1 MKSSGEN
8 QGRFK
13 RYFNKIISIIKM
25 PEMGVLPGQLAFYM
39 LLSLVPL
46 ILIACYVAYLFD
58 LDYNKVVFMV
68 DQFIPGGINNII
80 PSISMGTITIPML
93 VLYGWMLYIASNG
106 CNTVIL
112 ISNDIYGIR
121 QSKWIRRRIKAL
133 FMTFMIV
140 IFVIGLL
147 LINAYQ
153 GRLEAWINTL
163 ANGPMILKY
172 SRWIEYPLMFIVLG
186 IFLKA
191 FYNFAPDR
199 MRKKTNINVGTM
211 FTSCAWIFI
220 TALYKMI
227 ATHMFSYEMLY
238 GGLAQVA
245 LLMVWLYF
253 ISFSFVIGLALNYG
267 DELEEDKEPE
277 DV

>member
-1 MKSSGEN
+1 MKNSTKSSKIG
-8 QGRFK
+8 QFK
-13 RYFNKIISIIKM
+13 RYFNKIITIIKM

-46 ILIACYVAYLFD
+46 ILLACYVAFIFD
-58 LDYNKVVFMV
+58 LDYNKIVFMI
-68 DQFIPGGINNII
+68 DQFVPGGINSIVPSLSIGTLSVPII
-80 PSISMGTITIPML
+80 I
-93 VLYGWMLYIASNG
+93 LYGWMLYIASNG

-147 LINAYQ
+147 LLNAYQ
-153 GRLEAWINTL
+153 GRFENWINTL

-172 SRWIEYPLMFIVLG
+172 IKWLEYPLMFMILAL
-186 IFLKA
+186 FLKA

-199 MRKKTNINVGTM
+199 MRKKTNINVGTV
-211 FTSCAWIFI
+211 FTSCAWILI
-220 TALYKMI
+220 TTVYKII
-227 ATHMFSYEMLY
+227 ATHMFSYEMIY
-238 GGLAQVA
+238 GGLAKVA

-267 DELEEDKEPE
+267 DELEENK
-277 DV
+277 

>member
-1 MKSSGEN
+1 MKN
-8 QGRFK
+8 NKTYQIK
-13 RYFNKIISIIKM
+13 KYFNKIIAIIKM

-46 ILIACYVAYLFD
+46 VMLACYFANLFD
-58 LDYNKVVFMV
+58 FDYTKIVTMI
-68 DQFIPGGINNII
+68 DQFIPGGINYFI
-80 PSISMGTITIPML
+80 PTLSTGTFTIPMII
-93 VLYGWMLYIASNG
+93 LYGWMLYIASNG

-147 LINAYQ
+147 LLNAYQ
-153 GRLEAWINTL
+153 GKFENWILSLN
-163 ANGPMILKY
+163 NGATILHYVK
-172 SRWIEYPLMFIVLG
+172 WLEYPITLIILC
-186 IFLKA
+186 IFLKG

-199 MRKKTNINVGTM
+199 MRAKTNINVGTL
-211 FTSCAWIFI
+211 FTACAWILI
-220 TALYKMI
+220 TVVYKVI
-227 ATHMFSYEMLY
+227 ASHMMSYEIIY
-238 GGLAQVA
+238 GGLANVA

-267 DELEEDKEPE
+267 DELEEKK
-277 DV
+277 